1 MLDFQIK
8 RCTRKCH
15 VTEEQFHPGDVF
27 YSVLVSE
34 GAEVLRRDYSEAAW
48 PGPPEGALGWWK
60 SRMPKPSATKIN
72 WAPND
77 ILLLYFDQ
85 LSSEVSQRDMRYV
98 LALLMIRRRILRLV
112 DTLKTPEGVEQMV
125 LYCPKNDNEYQ
136 VVVTSPGSRRI
147 DELQQSITALLFKDA
162 A

>member
-1 MLDFQIK
+1 MLGFQFK
-8 RCTRKCH
+8 RCTRRCH
-15 VTEEQFHPGDVF
+15 VTEEQFQAGDVF

-34 GAEVLRRDYSEAAW
+34 GAEVLRRDYSEGAW
-48 PGPPEGALGWWK
+48 PGSPEGALGWWK
-60 SRMPKPSATKIN
+60 SRMPKPSATRIH

-77 ILLLYFDQ
+77 ILLHYFDQ

-98 LALLMIRRRILRLV
+98 LALLMVRRRIMRLV

-125 LYCPKNDNEYQ
+125 LYCPKNENEYQ
-136 VVVTSPGSRRI
+136 VVVTSPGSTRI

>member
-8 RCTRKCH
+8 RCTRRCH
-15 VTEEQFHPGDVF
+15 VTGEQFHPGDVF

-34 GAEVLRRDYSEAAW
+34 GAEVLRRDYSEGAW
-48 PGPPEGALGWWK
+48 PGPPEGVLGWWK
-60 SRMPKPSATKIN
+60 SRMPKPSATKIH

-77 ILLLYFDQ
+77 ILLHYFDQ
-85 LSSEVSQRDMRYV
+85 LSSELSQQDMRYV
-98 LALLMIRRRILRLV
+98 LALLMVRRRILRVV
-112 DTLKTPEGVEQMV
+112 DTLTTGGVEQMV
-125 LYCPKNDNEYQ
+125 LHCPKNENEYQ
-136 VVVTSPGSRRI
+136 VVVTRPGRKRI